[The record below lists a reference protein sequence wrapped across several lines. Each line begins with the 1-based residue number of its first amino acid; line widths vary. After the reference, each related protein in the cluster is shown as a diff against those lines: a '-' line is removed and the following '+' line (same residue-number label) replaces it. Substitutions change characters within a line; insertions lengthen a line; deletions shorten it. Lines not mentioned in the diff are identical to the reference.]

1 MKVYKSKS
9 QVSINIKIG
18 DGHAHI
24 HFSSVTAG
32 GSVFYTD
39 DAEVQK
45 GIESHPK
52 FGKLFKFDREI
63 LPEPEPTEAKV
74 SEESREETIQKI
86 KVSDLNAA
94 KDYLCERYGASRT
107 KLRSEKAIMT
117 AASEKGIV
125 FDFE

>member
-24 HFSSVTAG
+24 NFSSITAG

-63 LPEPEPTEAKV
+63 LPEPELTEAKV

-86 KVSDLNAA
+86 KVSDLNS
-94 KDYLCERYGASRT
+94 ERLS
-107 KLRSEKAIMT
+107 LRALWSKPHQATQRESHHDSSI
-117 AASEKGIV
+117 
-125 FDFE
+125 

>member
-24 HFSSVTAG
+24 NFSSVTAG

-45 GIESHPK
+45 GIETHPK
-52 FGKLFKFDREI
+52 YGKLFKFDREI
-63 LPEPEPTEAKV
+63 LPEPEPTEA
-74 SEESREETIQKI
+74 EEVAKTDEAIHKI
-86 KVSDLNAA
+86 KVNDLNEA

-107 KLRSEKAIMT
+107 KLRSEKAIM
-117 AASEKGIV
+117 AAAAEKGIV